1 LWTARFGVEVEFAC
15 YCATLYNLNEA
26 IMVDLQN
33 GLIALV
39 SVTVVLGIM
48 ILVHEWG
55 HFVAAK
61 LAGVRVEVFSFGFG
75 ARIFGVK
82 RGDTD
87 YRLSALPFGG
97 YVRMAGDNPVEERT
111 GAPYEFLS
119 KPRWVRVLIAIA
131 GPAMNILLAFL
142 IFWGIFW
149 LKGVPEPEYLQ
160 QTPQVA
166 AMPQNPPIATG
177 IQAGDRI
184 VAVNGVKTATW
195 DKVFEQIA
203 KAKPGSSAE
212 ITVIRN
218 NAEQT
223 FTVPVASVKSDAFNV
238 LGYPSMAP
246 VADEIAIGFPAEKAG
261 MRPGD
266 TIVSINGKPVATWP
280 QLVEV
285 VRASEGRPINFVV
298 RRNGQEIP
306 LEITPTHGLG
316 SDGESVWQIGVSP
329 RTNDT
334 YHRQGLVASVRDAG
348 MATVG
353 GMRQIF
359 DVLAGL
365 FTGKVSI
372 RQLQSVVG
380 IARESGRAAKGGPMR
395 LVEFMAIIS
404 LNLGLLNLLPIP
416 ILDGG
421 HVLMLAIEGAL
432 RRDLSVTVKER
443 FVQVGLVF
451 LLGIFGFVMYSDILK
466 LIQHH

>member
-1 LWTARFGVEVEFAC
+1 MG
-15 YCATLYNLNEA
+15 
-26 IMVDLQN
+26 MMQN

-39 SVTVVLGIM
+39 SVSLVLGIM
-48 ILVHEWG
+48 IFVHEWG
-55 HFVAAK
+55 HFIAAK

-75 ARIFGVK
+75 TRLFGVK

-87 YRLSALPFGG
+87 YRVSVLPFGG

-111 GAPYEFLS
+111 GADYEFLS

-149 LKGVPEPEYLQ
+149 MVGIPEPQYLKQ
-160 QTPQVA
+160 APQVA
-166 AMPQNPPIATG
+166 AVPQNPPAVSG
-177 IQAGDRI
+177 IQAGDMI
-184 VAVNGVKTATW
+184 LSVDDKKTPTW
-195 DKVFEQIA
+195 DKVFEQIS
-203 KAKPGSSAE
+203 KGKPGNSVS
-212 ITVIRN
+212 IVVSRN
-218 NAEQT
+218 GSEQT
-223 FTVPVASVKSDAFNV
+223 ITAPLALSTKTDASSVV
-238 LGYPSMAP
+238 GYPAMSP
-246 VADEIAIGFPAEKAG
+246 TADEIAIGFPAEKAG
-261 MRPGD
+261 MKPGD
-266 TIVSINGKPVATWP
+266 TVTQIDGKPVVTWP
-280 QLVEV
+280 QLVEI
-285 VRASEGRPINFVV
+285 VRGSSGRTINFVV
-298 RRNGQEIP
+298 RRDGQDIP
-306 LEITPTHGLG
+306 LEMTPMQGMG
-316 SDGESVWQIGVSP
+316 SDGEPAWQIGVAP
-329 RTNDT
+329 RTNDDYERLGFT
-334 YHRQGLVASVRDAG
+334 SAIKDAG
-348 MATVG
+348 LATMG

-395 LVEFMAIIS
+395 LIEFMAIIS

-421 HVLMLAIEGAL
+421 HVLLLAIEGSL
-432 RRDLSVTVKER
+432 RRDLSIAVKER

-451 LLGIFGFVMYSDILK
+451 LLGIFGFVMYSDIVK

>member
-1 LWTARFGVEVEFAC
+1 M
-15 YCATLYNLNEA
+15 
-26 IMVDLQN
+26 IDLQN
-33 GLIALV
+33 GLIAVV

-48 ILVHEWG
+48 IFVHEWG
-55 HFVAAK
+55 HFIAAK

-75 ARIFGVK
+75 SRLFGVK

-119 KPRWVRVLIAIA
+119 KPRWIRVLIAVA
-131 GPAMNILLAFL
+131 GPAMNILLGFL
-142 IFWGIFW
+142 IFLGIFW
-149 LKGVPEPEYLQ
+149 MAGVPEPRYLQ
-160 QTPQVA
+160 EVPEVA
-166 AMPQNPPIATG
+166 AVPHTPPVTSG
-177 IQAGDRI
+177 IQPGDRI
-184 VAVNGVKTATW
+184 VAVNGVKTPTW
-195 DKVFEQIA
+195 DKVFDRIA
-203 KAKPGSSAE
+203 KAKPGSSAT
-212 ITVIRN
+212 ITVLRN
-218 NAEQT
+218 NAEQS
-223 FTVPVASVKSDAFNV
+223 FTVNVPSAKSDASTV
-238 LGYPSMAP
+238 LGYPAMAP

-266 TIVSINGKPVATWP
+266 TIISINGMTVVTWP

-285 VRASEGRPINFVV
+285 VRASGGQAINFVV
-298 RRNGQEIP
+298 RRDGQEIP
-306 LEITPTHGLG
+306 LEITPTRGLG

-329 RTNDT
+329 RTNDD
-334 YHRQGLVASVRDAG
+334 YHRQGLGTSIKDAG
-348 MATVG
+348 LATAG

-395 LVEFMAIIS
+395 LIEFMAVIS

-421 HVLMLAIEGAL
+421 HVLLLAIEGSL

>member
-1 LWTARFGVEVEFAC
+1 MG
-15 YCATLYNLNEA
+15 
-26 IMVDLQN
+26 MMQN

-39 SVTVVLGIM
+39 SVSLVLGIM
-48 ILVHEWG
+48 IFVHEWG
-55 HFVAAK
+55 HFIAAK

-75 ARIFGVK
+75 TRLFGVK

-87 YRLSALPFGG
+87 YRVSALPFGG

-111 GAPYEFLS
+111 GADYEFLS

-149 LKGVPEPEYLQ
+149 MVGVPEPQYLKQ
-160 QTPQVA
+160 APLVA
-166 AMPQNPPIATG
+166 AVPQNPPVVSG
-177 IQAGDRI
+177 IQAGDLI
-184 VAVNGVKTATW
+184 LSVDGKKTATW
-195 DKVFEQIA
+195 DKVFEQIG
-203 KAKPGSSAE
+203 KTKPGSFVSIVVSRNGSE
-212 ITVIRN
+212 LTIT
-218 NAEQT
+218 A
-223 FTVPVASVKSDAFNV
+223 PVSSTKTDASSEV
-238 LGYPSMAP
+238 GYPAMAP
-246 VADEIAIGFPAEKAG
+246 TADEIAIGFPAEKAG
-261 MRPGD
+261 MKPGD
-266 TIVSINGKPVATWP
+266 TVTSIDGKAVVTWP
-280 QLVEV
+280 QLVEI
-285 VRASEGRPINFVV
+285 VRGSGGRTINSVV
-298 RRNGQEIP
+298 RRDGQDIP
-306 LEITPTHGLG
+306 LEMTPIQGMG
-316 SDGESVWQIGVSP
+316 GDGEPAWQIGVAP
-329 RTNDT
+329 RTNDDYERLGFAT
-334 YHRQGLVASVRDAG
+334 AIKDAG
-348 MATVG
+348 VATVG

-395 LVEFMAIIS
+395 LIEFMAIIS

-421 HVLMLAIEGAL
+421 HVLLLAIEGSL
-432 RRDLSVTVKER
+432 RRDLSIAVKER

-451 LLGIFGFVMYSDILK
+451 LLGIFGFVMYSDIVK